1 MTAAEQ
7 YAAMVDAV
15 NAQRARLHGERRA
28 DDPWTGERVQRFRA
42 DPRRRLDAN
51 LEVIASYVQRED
63 AVIDVGGGAGRL
75 SLPLALRCREV
86 INVDASPAMLAAFEE
101 LATQAGIRNARAV
114 QSDWLAAE
122 GIQGDVTLAANVTYF
137 VRDIVPFVRKLE
149 AAARRRVLVLV
160 WSEPPPNLN
169 GPLFRLVYGEDQ
181 ALLPGHR
188 ALLPVLWEMGILP
201 DVRVLPLR
209 LTLAG
214 LPPQTGFPRTREEA
228 IASTLN
234 GRWLAPRDRDRARGV
249 IEAHFHELFEETA
262 EGFRPLW
269 QPDSRELLIT
279 WEPHSRS
286 WVAEKRY

>member
-15 NAQRARLHGERRA
+15 NAQRARLHGEQRS
-28 DDPWTGERVQRFRA
+28 DDPWTGERVQRFRH

-63 AVIDVGGGAGRL
+63 VLLDVGGGAGRI

-101 LATQAGIRNARAV
+101 LAAQAGIRNARAV
-114 QSDWLAAE
+114 QSDWLAATD
-122 GIQGDVTLAANVTYF
+122 IQGDVTLVANVTYF
-137 VRDIVPFVRKLE
+137 ERDIVPFMRKLE
-149 AAARRRVLVLV
+149 SACRRRVIILV
-160 WSEPPPNLN
+160 WNEPPPNLN
-169 GPLFRLVYGEDQ
+169 SRLFRLVYGEDQ

-201 DVRVLPLR
+201 DVRVLPLPPTMAS
-209 LTLAG
+209 L
-214 LPPQTGFPRTREEA
+214 LPQGGYPRTPEEA
-228 IASTLN
+228 ITAIMN
-234 GRWLAPRDRDRARGV
+234 ARWLAPRDRDRARHV
-249 IEAHFHELFEETA
+249 LEARFHELFEETS

-269 QPDSRELLIT
+269 QVDSREILIT
-279 WEPHSRS
+279 WEPHPR
-286 WVAEKRY
+286 